1 MAYQWISFSFEDI
14 RVSLQYRRIRLRI
27 LCLHLLNQIHLLR
40 DLILN
45 LNLHFGSLRV
55 LPRHQNLI
63 LNLPFIHHHSPY
75 LIITCLPILQDL
87 NLSHRL
93 SLHLPNRSQQV
104 PNFLLLIRHHL
115 EFPTLQ
121 FPID

>member
-1 MAYQWISFSFEDI
+1 MAYQWISSSFEDI
-14 RVSLQYRRIRLRI
+14 RVSLQYRQIRLRI
-27 LCLHLLNQIHLLR
+27 LCLHLLNQIHLLQ

-55 LPRHQNLI
+55 LPHHQNLI
-63 LNLPFIHHHSPY
+63 LNLPFISHHSPY
-75 LIITCLPILQDL
+75 LIITCLPILQD
-87 NLSHRL
+87 LSHRL

-104 PNFLLLIRHHL
+104 PNLLLLIRHHL